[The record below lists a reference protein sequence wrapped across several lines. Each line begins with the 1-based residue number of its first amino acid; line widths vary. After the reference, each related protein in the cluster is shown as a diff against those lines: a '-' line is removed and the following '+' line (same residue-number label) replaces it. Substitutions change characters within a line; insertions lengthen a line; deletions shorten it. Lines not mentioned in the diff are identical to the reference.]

1 MTVQDNQFPIL
12 NLPNKNFFYIE
23 HLQLIDSD
31 MQVKMNQKFLT
42 HANALFFSY
51 SDNEFGLYKISLFDE
66 TLKKISEILTKN
78 NNILLII
85 GSIFDNMDLFNNQE
99 LYPNI
104 ILCKNET
111 IVNCNGKK
119 FLCLSGGINKESC
132 FIYNIYQKLFELN
145 QHCFDVFDFDKI
157 KDVFN
162 TETDLSYLD
171 DDIDAIVSPVM
182 PNINLKDINKELRNY
197 IQYSL
202 HENSKNSNIL
212 PLWMHEYDSRLR
224 EKVSY
229 YIKNLKKD
237 NICLISGDIVYGSIN
252 ELNFNFG
259 NKKISWYNNSSKY
272 NEILVS
278 ALSQKGKKKKIKM
291 IN

>member
-1 MTVQDNQFPIL
+1 MTVQNNQFPIL

-132 FIYNIYQKLFELN
+132 FIYNIYQNLFELN

-162 TETDLSYLD
+162 TSTDLSYLD
-171 DDIDAIVSPVM
+171 DDIDAIVSPVI

-202 HENSKNSNIL
+202 HENKKNNNIL

-278 ALSQKGKKKKIKM
+278 ALSQNVKRKKKLK
-291 IN
+291 

>member
-1 MTVQDNQFPIL
+1 MTVQNNQFPIL

-132 FIYNIYQKLFELN
+132 FIYNIYQNLFELN

-162 TETDLSYLD
+162 TSTDLSYLD

-202 HENSKNSNIL
+202 HENKKNNNIL

-259 NKKISWYNNSSKY
+259 NKKILWYNNSSKY

-278 ALSQKGKKKKIKM
+278 ALSQKGKRKKIKM